1 MVPSGILQINE
12 IPLNANYKLDISK
25 LPEISNISNT
35 TIVKPSTDVQIK
47 LYNIIHELL
56 NVDFSIED
64 NLFSVGLDS
73 LSAIELSNY
82 IDEIFNVS
90 LSTKDILENNTI
102 LDLEEYLKDHRSET
116 STRKTIKQNIS
127 SGEKSVFLEWLK
139 NPSNTLYNAPF
150 ELSLDKSI
158 DIELLKKAF

>member
-102 LDLEEYLKDHRSET
+102 
-116 STRKTIKQNIS
+116 
-127 SGEKSVFLEWLK
+127 
-139 NPSNTLYNAPF
+139 
-150 ELSLDKSI
+150 
-158 DIELLKKAF
+158 